1 MSIYPANQK
10 AKKVCVIFN
19 RLPVGS
25 PFCPSYLNLYS
36 AAKNTQTGEDV
47 AIKKVTKV
55 FEKAILAKRALR
67 EVKLLRHFSGHENV
81 SDFSFSTFLVDCCF
95 FDFPFHI
102 MIIFFLPDQCTR
114 A

>member
-1 MSIYPANQK
+1 MIS
-10 AKKVCVIFN
+10 N
-19 RLPVGS
+19 RIPVGS
-25 PFCPSYLNLYS
+25 PFCSFLNFYS

-81 SDFSFSTFLVDCCF
+81 SDFSFSTFSVDYCI

-102 MIIFFLPDQCTR
+102 TIFLPNKCTCP
-114 A
+114 

>member
-1 MSIYPANQK
+1 MDFTQPLRHA
-10 AKKVCVIFN
+10 
-19 RLPVGS
+19 
-25 PFCPSYLNLYS
+25 S

-81 SDFSFSTFLVDCCF
+81 
-95 FDFPFHI
+95 
-102 MIIFFLPDQCTR
+102 R
-114 A
+114 AHSPLL

>member
-1 MSIYPANQK
+1 MPSIDTSVENWSILQTLKALFFIFALTNLSGFPA
-10 AKKVCVIFN
+10 
-19 RLPVGS
+19 LH
-25 PFCPSYLNLYS
+25 S

-81 SDFSFSTFLVDCCF
+81 CAL
-95 FDFPFHI
+95 
-102 MIIFFLPDQCTR
+102 
-114 A
+114 